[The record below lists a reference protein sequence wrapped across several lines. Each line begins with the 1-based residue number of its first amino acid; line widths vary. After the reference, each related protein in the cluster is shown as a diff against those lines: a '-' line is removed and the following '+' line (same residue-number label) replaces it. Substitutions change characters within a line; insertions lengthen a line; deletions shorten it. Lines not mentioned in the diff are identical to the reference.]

1 MTTEN
6 TIEANHNDLTILV
19 EELTSSS
26 GVRAVSA
33 WQALSKQDVAY
44 PLDDEEAPYEFRD
57 AVGTDIGWEVA
68 QMGLD
73 PNGDIPQ
80 YLVYMR
86 LHETYGTDWPKAA
99 LTDYLR
105 AFESLGELEARVTAR
120 LVWERIKAR
129 YSNFKF
135 ADGKPMAKAV

>member
-1 MTTEN
+1 MSTEN
-6 TIEANHNDLTILV
+6 TIEANNDLTILV
-19 EELTSSS
+19 GELTSSS

-33 WQALSKQDVAY
+33 WQALSKPNAAY
-44 PLDDEEAPYEFRD
+44 GLDDEEAPYEFRS
-57 AVGTDIGWEVA
+57 AVGTDIGWTAA

-86 LHETYGTDWPKAA
+86 LHATYGIDWPKAA

-105 AFESLGELEARVTAR
+105 AFENMGELEAGVTAG
-120 LVWERIKAR
+120 LVWEKIKTR
-129 YSNFKF
+129 YSDFKF
-135 ADGKPMAKAV
+135 ANGEPPIKAA

>member
-1 MTTEN
+1 MTTAN
-6 TIEANHNDLTILV
+6 TIEANHSDLTIFI

-33 WQALSKQDVAY
+33 WQALSKQDAAY
-44 PLDDEEAPYEFRD
+44 ALEDEEAPYEFRH
-57 AVGTDIGWEVA
+57 AVGSDIGWEAA

-80 YLVYMR
+80 YVVYMH
-86 LHETYGTDWPKAA
+86 LHETYGIDWPKAA

-105 AFESLGELEARVTAR
+105 TFENMGELEARVTAR
-120 LVWERIKAR
+120 LVWEKIKAR

-135 ADGKPMAKAV
+135 ADGKPTVRAA